1 MRIQQFPNSGLTP
14 TGLSPN
20 TPQLCQ
26 TTCEWKY
33 PNWCMHTCVYKNT
46 QLTVDR
52 NTSIP
57 NICSTYLNWILSK
70 YNQLCLDKKCP
81 IWCRAS
87 TLTYSGDQTT
97 PTCFSMNTPGYC
109 GWNPHLMS
117 MKMSGISLWH
127 FLDFSRYNNQTI
139 YMTLQVLFMIMDTV

>member
-1 MRIQQFPNSGLTP
+1 MKIQEFPNSVLTP

-20 TPQLCQ
+20 TLQLCQ
-26 TTCEWKY
+26 TTCQLKY

-70 YNQLCLDKKCP
+70 YNQLCLDE
-81 IWCRAS
+81 
-87 TLTYSGDQTT
+87 
-97 PTCFSMNTPGYC
+97 
-109 GWNPHLMS
+109 
-117 MKMSGISLWH
+117 KMSPLVQGEYLNLQWRSNYTNLLLNEYPRLLWMKPSLNVDENERYK
-127 FLDFSRYNNQTI
+127 FMTFSR
-139 YMTLQVLFMIMDTV
+139 L